1 MGEKIGITLYFY
13 SREASFKCILEEEQR
28 VVWREFFS
36 LRQVKRSF
44 QAKFSFSLVQPK
56 PNVWA
61 DLAIKIPHAFGGTVL
76 LTHLLDGVC
85 VQQEVVLQCAVAV
98 VVHVVVAAGAAAV
111 VVQIGKNRV
120 FMTNLLRPSLQIKTF
135 KKNSSNWFTND

>member
-1 MGEKIGITLYFY
+1 MASIEKRRRKSNKYIPNWMLIKSSKEKEKKIKTETISRKKIGITLYFY
-13 SREASFKCILEEEQR
+13 SRGASFKCILEEEQR

-56 PNVWA
+56 PNIWA

-85 VQQEVVLQCAVAV
+85 VC
-98 VVHVVVAAGAAAV
+98 
-111 VVQIGKNRV
+111 
-120 FMTNLLRPSLQIKTF
+120 S
-135 KKNSSNWFTND
+135 KK